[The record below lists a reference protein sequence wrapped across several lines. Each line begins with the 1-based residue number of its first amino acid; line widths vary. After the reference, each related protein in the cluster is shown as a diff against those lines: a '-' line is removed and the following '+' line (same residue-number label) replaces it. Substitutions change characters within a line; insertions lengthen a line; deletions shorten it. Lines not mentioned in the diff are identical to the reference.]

1 HAFTF
6 VKFMRYFLPIYP
18 FLALF
23 AAYGLAWMWRVARAE
38 HMPAALQPWRWLDRQ
53 RLLAAASV
61 LTGLVVGGTLL
72 YALAFSSI
80 YSRTHTRV
88 EATRWMFANVPEGSV
103 LANEHWDDWLPIGDL
118 DGRPA
123 YGDNGIYRSVEMPN
137 YEDDTPEKVDRL
149 VENLAQAD
157 YVILSSNRLYDS
169 IPRLPMRYPMT
180 IRYYQLLFGG
190 QLGFERIKEFSS
202 YPSLFGIQI
211 PDQSAE
217 EAFSVYDHPRVQIF
231 KKTAAFNAERVRQ
244 LLNEGINW
252 DAVVHLSPRQASAAP
267 SVLRLNAAELEQ
279 YQQTASWSS
288 MGVGEGSLGSQ
299 APLVAWVL
307 AIELLGVLALPLT
320 LLVFRRMAD
329 RGYLFSKALGLLL
342 AGWGA
347 WMLASLRTAPF
358 TGMTI
363 VA

>member
-1 HAFTF
+1 SGEEVARAAEQVLVRLVSLAAIAVVLFRILQPIAFAGPSFWNWSLNPAWQDDIKEQSQIVSGESDLPWLQQWTNRPPTFALYNILVWGLGLPLGLAALAGVALAAYQLARWRRLEHLLPLAYVVATFTYHAFTF

-23 AAYGLAWMWRVARAE
+23 AAYGLAWMWRVARADQ
-38 HMPAALQPWRWLDRQ
+38 MPAVLRRWRWIDRQ

-61 LTGLVVGGTLL
+61 VTSVVVGGTLL

-88 EATRWMFANVPEGSV
+88 EATRWMLANLPEGSV

-123 YGDNGIYRSVEMPN
+123 YGDNGMYRSVEMPN
-137 YEDDTPEKVDRL
+137 YEDDTPEKLDRL
-149 VENLAQAD
+149 AENLAQAD

-217 EAFSVYDHPRVQIF
+217 EAFSVYDHP
-231 KKTAAFNAERVRQ
+231 
-244 LLNEGINW
+244 
-252 DAVVHLSPRQASAAP
+252 
-267 SVLRLNAAELEQ
+267 
-279 YQQTASWSS
+279 
-288 MGVGEGSLGSQ
+288 
-299 APLVAWVL
+299 
-307 AIELLGVLALPLT
+307 
-320 LLVFRRMAD
+320 
-329 RGYLFSKALGLLL
+329 
-342 AGWGA
+342 
-347 WMLASLRTAPF
+347 
-358 TGMTI
+358 
-363 VA
+363 